1 MTTFS
6 LSTPPAGDDVQRRTN
21 DELLRAINQ
30 VGQILYWGRGAP
42 TFTPAG
48 RALYID
54 IAGGAG
60 TTLYVHEGAG
70 WAAK

>member
-1 MTTFS
+1 MTAFT
-6 LSTPPAGDDVQRRTN
+6 LSSPLVDDSAQQRNN
-21 DELLRAINQ
+21 DDLLRAINQ
-30 VGQILYWGRGAP
+30 ISQFLYWGTGAP
-42 TFTPAG
+42 TLTPTG

-60 TTLYVHEGAG
+60 TTLYVHEGGG